1 MSARAAAWLAWSLA
15 ALSVAMF
22 VASGVLYVLAE
33 AAQAPGDWVTVGT
46 VSETVTFLAFL
57 AFPIVGALVAS
68 RRPENP
74 IGWICLADGL
84 LWMLLSVSDGYS
96 VYGVARPG
104 SVPFPVAVG
113 TLSNQWLWVPTVG
126 LLGIYLILLFP
137 DGKLPS
143 RRWRPLAWFSGVVIV
158 VLSVAGGLAP
168 GPLENQGR
176 IRNPFGIEALPW
188 LQDAVYLILP
198 LLPLCIFASAVSMV
212 LRYRR
217 SRGEVR
223 QQIKWVAFVASL
235 SGLSYLIPMIFAS
248 VVLLR
253 SDDSLPPFPWWAEV
267 FFTVA
272 VLGFAG
278 VPVAIG
284 FAVLKYRLYDIDV
297 VINRTLVY
305 GSLTAM
311 LVALYFGC
319 VATTQTILRA
329 LTGQT
334 EQPQLA
340 VVISTLVIA
349 ALFNPLRRH
358 VQSFIDRRFYR
369 RKYDARN
376 TLETFSARLRDETDL
391 ETLNNDLAGVIRE
404 TMQPAHVSLWLRPD
418 RSPKQGQAE
427 R

>member
-1 MSARAAAWLAWSLA
+1 MSARAALLAWSLA

-68 RRPENP
+68 RRPENT

-143 RRWRPLAWFSGVVIV
+143 GRWRPLAWFSAVVIV
-158 VLSVAGGLAP
+158 LLSVAGGLAP
-168 GPLENQGR
+168 GPLENQGGV
-176 IRNPFGIEALPW
+176 RNPFGLEALPW

-223 QQIKWVAFVASL
+223 QQIKWVAFVASF
-235 SGLSYLIPMIFAS
+235 SGLLYLIPMTFAS
-248 VVLLR
+248 VVQLR
-253 SDDSLPPFPWWAEV
+253 SDDSLPQLPWWAEV
-267 FFTVA
+267 FFSVA
-272 VLGFAG
+272 VLSFTG

-311 LVALYFGC
+311 LVALYFGS
-319 VATTQTILRA
+319 VATTQAIFRT

-334 EQPQLA
+334 EQSQLA

-349 ALFNPLRRH
+349 ALFNPLRWRI
-358 VQSFIDRRFYR
+358 QSFIDRRFYR
-369 RKYDARN
+369 RKYDARK
-376 TLETFSARLRDETDL
+376 TLESFSARLRDETDL
-391 ETLNNDLAGVIRE
+391 ETLNHELTGVITE
-404 TMQPAHVSLWLRPD
+404 TMQPEHVSLWLRPD
-418 RSPKQGQAE
+418 RPPKSKQE
-427 R
+427 VR